1 MVKIDGKPR
10 LCKLAMWPD
19 FDGYG
24 FNLHAEK
31 SRPGQYVGKVDEGS
45 PAEAAG
51 LREGDKI
58 IQVNGTNIS
67 SENHKQ
73 VVSRIKSIPNETEL
87 LVVDV
92 ETERVYREAGTEIS
106 REDAVVISS
115 STSSSSKELSHAQE
129 VQEETEDEDRKSIE
143 STGSS
148 IDKRTLDPSESSPA
162 PGKIRSCHIIK
173 NEPSESFG
181 FSIQTVKKENT
192 KVIKEIS
199 PDGPAERAGLHL
211 DDIVLAV
218 NGEDVIEENHKAVV
232 ERIVSRSLDTTLL
245 VTDKD
250 TFNQCREHD
259 IPFLPSTE
267 SFKVVEEETS
277 IAMGSTGNSPSPRS
291 TPSPQFSHPSGTH
304 SPVSTRTESPH
315 GELDLN
321 MTAAQMRERISAK
334 KKRDP
339 RKDDRM
345 DILRKYQIIQTL

>member
-129 VQEETEDEDRKSIE
+129 VQEETEDEDRKSI
-143 STGSS
+143 
-148 IDKRTLDPSESSPA
+148 
-162 PGKIRSCHIIK
+162 
-173 NEPSESFG
+173 
-181 FSIQTVKKENT
+181 
-192 KVIKEIS
+192 
-199 PDGPAERAGLHL
+199 
-211 DDIVLAV
+211 
-218 NGEDVIEENHKAVV
+218 
-232 ERIVSRSLDTTLL
+232 
-245 VTDKD
+245 
-250 TFNQCREHD
+250 
-259 IPFLPSTE
+259 
-267 SFKVVEEETS
+267 
-277 IAMGSTGNSPSPRS
+277 
-291 TPSPQFSHPSGTH
+291 
-304 SPVSTRTESPH
+304 
-315 GELDLN
+315 
-321 MTAAQMRERISAK
+321 
-334 KKRDP
+334 
-339 RKDDRM
+339 
-345 DILRKYQIIQTL
+345 